1 MKAGSEATRSAA
13 IPALAASVQ
22 QAWPD
27 ETPTAVKIPARR
39 PPSSVFRI
47 VNAVSWPGVTMTSAE
62 TPRKARSW
70 LTSGAGRR

>member
-1 MKAGSEATRSAA
+1 
-13 IPALAASVQ
+13 
-22 QAWPD
+22 
-27 ETPTAVKIPARR
+27 
-39 PPSSVFRI
+39 VFRI